1 MTGGGG
7 GGGGT
12 GGCAPGDLQC
22 AMAKSAGQ
30 APPPANTGGGGG
42 GGTSPFNPGN
52 AAASLGPIAASVGSC
67 KRADGPTGGGHAK
80 ITFAPSGNVQ
90 SVEIDGGPFPGT
102 AVGGC
107 VAGKFRGAHI
117 APFSGGPVTVGKS
130 FSI

>member
-1 MTGGGG
+1 
-7 GGGGT
+7 
-12 GGCAPGDLQC
+12 
-22 AMAKSAGQ
+22 MAKSAGQ
-30 APPPANTGGGGG
+30 APPPANTAAAAGGS
-42 GGTSPFNPGN
+42 SPFNPGN
-52 AAASLGPIAASVGSC
+52 AAAALGPIASSVGSC

-117 APFSGGPVTVGKS
+117 SPFSGGPVTVGKS